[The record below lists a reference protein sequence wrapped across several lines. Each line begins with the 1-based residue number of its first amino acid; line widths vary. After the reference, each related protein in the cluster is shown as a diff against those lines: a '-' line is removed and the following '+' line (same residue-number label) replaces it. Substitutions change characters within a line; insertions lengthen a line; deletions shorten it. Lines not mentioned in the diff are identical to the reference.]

1 MTLEVDM
8 AQTPAEVQKAYR
20 ERKKASEQAAGDAT
34 YPFLKEPFY
43 LWLERTDGG
52 GDWTAAECEL
62 NLASIEMP
70 QFEDDGGPRPND
82 DAFGDDLEKYYRGY
96 EKSIGRAEAM
106 VDNLIGAA
114 SCIAAT
120 INQYK
125 RQEIEARLKELE
137 VSDEADKATAMKQ
150 AVRLNK
156 ILDQLDKQVRSTFPQ
171 WKVRG
176 I

>member
-1 MTLEVDM
+1 M
-8 AQTPAEVQKAYR
+8 AQTPAEIQKAYR

-43 LWLERTDGG
+43 LWLERTDAG
-52 GDWTAAECEL
+52 GDWAAAECEL

-82 DAFGDDLEKYYRGY
+82 DAFGDDLEKYSRGY

>member
-1 MTLEVDM
+1 M
-8 AQTPAEVQKAYR
+8 AQTPAEIQKAYR

-82 DAFGDDLEKYYRGY
+82 DAFGDDLEEHYRGY
-96 EKSIGRAEAM
+96 EKSVGRAEAM
-106 VDNLIGAA
+106 VDNLIGAYSGATRPLIPETSGHLFRFYPATDSGA
-114 SCIAAT
+114 SGHP
-120 INQYK
+120 
-125 RQEIEARLKELE
+125 
-137 VSDEADKATAMKQ
+137 VM
-150 AVRLNK
+150 
-156 ILDQLDKQVRSTFPQ
+156 
-171 WKVRG
+171 
-176 I
+176 

>member
-1 MTLEVDM
+1 M
-8 AQTPAEVQKAYR
+8 AQSPAEIQKAYR
-20 ERKKASEQAAGDAT
+20 ERKKAAAQAAGDAT

-52 GDWTAAECEL
+52 GDWTAADLEL

-82 DAFGDDLEKYYRGY
+82 GAFGDDIDKYYEGY
-96 EKSIGRAEAM
+96 ERSIGRAEAM
-106 VDNLIGAA
+106 VDSLIGAA
-114 SCIAAT
+114 SCIAAA
-120 INQYK
+120 INSYK
-125 RQEIEARLKELE
+125 REEIETRLKELE
-137 VSDEADKATAMKQ
+137 ASDAADKATAMKA

-156 ILDQLDKQVRSTFPQ
+156 LLDQLDKRVRSDFPQ

-176 I
+176 V

>member
-1 MTLEVDM
+1 M
-8 AQTPAEVQKAYR
+8 AKTPAEIQKDYR
-20 ERKKASEQAAGDAT
+20 ERKKASEQASGDAT

-43 LWLERTDGG
+43 LWLDRTDGN
-52 GDWTAAECEL
+52 GDWSAAECDL

-70 QFEDDGGPRPND
+70 QFEDDGGPRPFD
-82 DAFGDDLEKYYRGY
+82 EAFGDDLEKYYRGY

-114 SCIAAT
+114 TCIAT
-120 INQYK
+120 VINAYK
-125 RQEIEARLKELE
+125 RQEIEARLRELE
-137 VSDEADKATAMKQ
+137 VSEEADRATAIKQ
-150 AVRLNK
+150 AVQLNK
-156 ILDQLDKQVRSTFPQ
+156 ILDQLNKQVRSTFPQ

>member
-1 MTLEVDM
+1 MVT
-8 AQTPAEVQKAYR
+8 
-20 ERKKASEQAAGDAT
+20 
-34 YPFLKEPFY
+34 
-43 LWLERTDGG
+43 
-52 GDWTAAECEL
+52 
-62 NLASIEMP
+62 
-70 QFEDDGGPRPND
+70 GGPGRLRIP
-82 DAFGDDLEKYYRGY
+82 
-96 EKSIGRAEAM
+96 KS
-106 VDNLIGAA
+106 
-114 SCIAAT
+114 SSIAAT